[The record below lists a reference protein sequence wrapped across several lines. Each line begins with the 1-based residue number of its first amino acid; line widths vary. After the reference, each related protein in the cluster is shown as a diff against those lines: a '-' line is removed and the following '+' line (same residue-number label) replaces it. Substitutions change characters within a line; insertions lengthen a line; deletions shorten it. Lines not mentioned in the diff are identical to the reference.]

1 MESAGHL
8 STGRTKLP
16 SPPRSMRVV
25 VTCVELG
32 LAALLAYFLA
42 QFSFALLA
50 VDPPLERPLPRVQVS
65 NLATASFDGLTDFDP
80 FFRELQG
87 AQVAAQAAVRESSLR
102 LEVFGLRAE
111 PDGRGTAIIKAQD
124 GEQRLIRVGD
134 RVAAGVTLAAVFPD
148 RLEVNRAG
156 IREAIYLR
164 PQKERSATPLSP
176 PRAASTLQAGSP
188 MAPQFDLAGFGLT
201 PVRRERR
208 VIGFLVPNPLPL
220 PLMGSGLEA
229 GDILTH
235 ANGEPLVSFERLL
248 EIGEGLSG
256 AQKLALEIERRGERR
271 NLTLSLANSSINGSA
286 NDSASDL
293 GGTR

>member
-8 STGRTKLP
+8 STGRTRLP
-16 SPPRSMRVV
+16 SPPRNMRVA

-50 VDPPLERPLPRVQVS
+50 VDPPLDRPLPTAQASSLSRS
-65 NLATASFDGLTDFDP
+65 NFDELTGFDP
-80 FFRELQG
+80 FFRDLQG
-87 AQVAAQAAVRESSLR
+87 LPVATQAAVRESSLR

-124 GEQRLIRVGD
+124 GEQKLIRVGD

-164 PQKERSATPLSP
+164 PQKERTAISPTAPSTPATQK
-176 PRAASTLQAGSP
+176 AASE
-188 MAPQFDLAGFGLT
+188 MALQFDLSSFDLT

-208 VIGFLVPNPLPL
+208 VIGFQVPNPLPL

-229 GDILTH
+229 DDILTH
-235 ANGEPLVSFERLL
+235 ANGEPLVSFERLQ
-248 EIGEGLSG
+248 EIGEDLSG
-256 AQKLALEIERRGERR
+256 ARQLVLDIERRGERR
-271 NLTLSLANSSINGSA
+271 NLTISLGKEPV
-286 NDSASDL
+286 
-293 GGTR
+293 R